1 MVVAASR
8 TQEQRRAET
17 RGKLLDA
24 TVRSLSE
31 VGFAATTSRRVSE
44 MAGVSLGAQTH
55 HFPHRHDLMGAAIE
69 WAAQRRVDELREIA
83 ADLPED
89 PAERLGALLDILWA
103 DFNSPT
109 FDVFIKLWVAA
120 ADDPEL
126 HTHLI
131 PVESRLT
138 AEIASLSGE
147 VVPEGVESGRR
158 WNRRLS
164 IAVSTIRG
172 LALTEHFEPRGRPHR
187 DPWPETR
194 LTLLE
199 LLAPGLEPSHRK
211 ET

>member
-1 MVVAASR
+1 M
-8 TQEQRRAET
+8 
-17 RGKLLDA
+17 
-24 TVRSLSE
+24 
-31 VGFAATTSRRVSE
+31 TSRVPRLPRSSS
-44 MAGVSLGAQTH
+44 SLRARSR
-55 HFPHRHDLMGAAIE
+55 PK
-69 WAAQRRVDELREIA
+69 
-83 ADLPED
+83 
-89 PAERLGALLDILWA
+89 RLGALLDILWR

-126 HTHLI
+126 HAHLV

-138 AEIASLSGE
+138 EEIASLSGE
-147 VVPEGVESGRR
+147 VVPEGIEPGRQ
-158 WNRRLS
+158 WSRRLS
-164 IAVSTIRG
+164 IAFSTIRG
-172 LALTEHFEPRGRPHR
+172 LALTEHFEPRGHPHR

>member
-1 MVVAASR
+1 MVTAASR
-8 TQEQRRAET
+8 TQEERRAET

-55 HFPHRHDLMGAAIE
+55 HFPHRLDLMGAAVE

-83 ADLPED
+83 ADLPE
-89 PAERLGALLDILWA
+89 
-103 DFNSPT
+103 
-109 FDVFIKLWVAA
+109 LWVAA

-126 HTHLI
+126 HAHLV

-138 AEIASLSGE
+138 EEIASLSGE
-147 VVPEGVESGRR
+147 VVPEGIEPGRQ
-158 WNRRLS
+158 WSRRLS
-164 IAVSTIRG
+164 IAFSTIRG
-172 LALTEHFEPRGRPHR
+172 LALTEHFEPRGHPHR